1 MDIIMQD
8 CLFCKIIKGEI
19 PSNKVYEDED
29 VLAFYDINPAAPIHI
44 LVIPKKHITSLA
56 HLEKEDE
63 VIVGKIYRVINEI
76 AQEKGFKEKGY
87 RVIVN
92 CGKDAGQEVMHLHF
106 HLLGGKVILA
116 HPYKYSN
123 FKGKELVESVIKDN
137 LVDGI
142 ECFHSYNSEEEI
154 NTLLKY
160 AIDND
165 LYISAGSDYHNA
177 YRRINEYNRCC
188 DIGYLDSIKMTI
200 EKCVNKK
207 QKIR

>member
-1 MDIIMQD
+1 MED
-8 CLFCKIIKGEI
+8 CIFCKIIKGGI

-92 CGKDAGQEVMHLHF
+92 CGKDGGQEVMHLHF
-106 HLLGGKVILA
+106 HILA
-116 HPYKYSN
+116 
-123 FKGKELVESVIKDN
+123 GKQL
-137 LVDGI
+137 G
-142 ECFHSYNSEEEI
+142 
-154 NTLLKY
+154 
-160 AIDND
+160 
-165 LYISAGSDYHNA
+165 
-177 YRRINEYNRCC
+177 
-188 DIGYLDSIKMTI
+188 
-200 EKCVNKK
+200 EKIV
-207 QKIR
+207 